1 MPFYIL
7 ANGIDVAYFD
17 DPAAAPKDA
26 TETDEATFV
35 EKATAVHTTP
45 DQQATNLRAD
55 RDAAISATDW
65 LVTRQRDETDA
76 GSTPTLTADQ
86 YKDLLSY
93 RQALRDLPNVD
104 GFPNVALPAV
114 PSFMTVDS
122 GSSTA

>member
-17 DPAAAPKDA
+17 DPEAAPKDA

-35 EKATAVHTTP
+35 AKATAVHTTP

-65 LVTRQRDETDA
+65 LVTRQRDQKDV
-76 GSTPTLTADQ
+76 GVPTTLSDGQ
-86 YKDLLSY
+86 YAELQTY
-93 RQALRDLPNVD
+93 RENLRNLPSVA

-114 PSFMTVDS
+114 PAFVEVANRE
-122 GSSTA
+122 G